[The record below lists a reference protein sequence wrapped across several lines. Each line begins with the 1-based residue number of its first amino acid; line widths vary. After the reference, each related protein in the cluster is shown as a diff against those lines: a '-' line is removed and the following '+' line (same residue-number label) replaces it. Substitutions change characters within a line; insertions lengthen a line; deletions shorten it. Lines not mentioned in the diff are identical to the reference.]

1 MPEHRLIPVVSQVID
16 HQSVQTVDAR
26 TLHTFLEVGK
36 DFSTWIKD
44 RIEQYSFE
52 QGKDFEV
59 FCSPESVSKDSEGRG
74 GHNRKDY
81 ALTLDMAK
89 ELAMVERTPKGKQA
103 RQYFIEC
110 ERQLIR
116 GDTAPIQSI
125 SKSERELQAL
135 ARDTMRTLKAFGI
148 TGNAA
153 VISCDQ
159 YCQKILGRGL
169 LSNLGQTHLLADP
182 RGRTYT
188 PTELGKMCDPPLS
201 AIKMNLALE
210 SAGFQSKELG
220 EWIPTDQ
227 AAGEY
232 EWLDTGKRHS
242 TGAPVKQPRWFPSIL
257 SKMGFAVSTSM
268 MPV

>member
-1 MPEHRLIPVVSQVID
+1 MINTSALIPVVSQVID

-59 FCSPESVSKDSEGRG
+59 FTSFGDNPQGGRPA
-74 GHNRKDY
+74 KDY

-110 ERQLIR
+110 ERRLIR

-232 EWLDTGKRHS
+232 EWLDVGKRHS

-257 SKMGFAVSTSM
+257 SKMGFAVSASV
-268 MPV
+268 MPT

>member
-1 MPEHRLIPVVSQVID
+1 MINTSALIPVVSQVID
-16 HQSVQTVDAR
+16 HQTVQTVDAR
-26 TLHTFLEVGK
+26 ALHSFLEVDTRFNDWVNRRIDEYGFAQDV
-36 DFSTWIKD
+36 DFISILNS
-44 RIEQYSFE
+44 EYS
-52 QGKDFEV
+52 
-59 FCSPESVSKDSEGRG
+59 PP
-74 GHNRKDY
+74 RKDY
-81 ALTLDMAK
+81 AITLDMAK

-103 RQYFIEC
+103 RQYFIDC
-110 ERQLIR
+110 ERRLIR

-232 EWLDTGKRHS
+232 EWLDVGKRNS
-242 TGAPVKQPRWFPSIL
+242 TGAPVKQPKWFPSIL
-257 SKMGFAVSTSM
+257 SKMGFAVSASV
-268 MPV
+268 MPT

>member
-1 MPEHRLIPVVSQVID
+1 MNEIIPVVPSTING
-16 HQSVQTVDAR
+16 QSVQTVDAR
-26 TLHTFLEVGK
+26 ALHGFLEVGN
-36 DFSTWIKD
+36 DFSTWIKN
-44 RIEQYSFE
+44 RIETYEFE

-59 FCSPESVSKDSEGRG
+59 FLKAQDNPQGGRPA
-74 GHNRKDY
+74 KDY
-81 ALTLDMAK
+81 AITLDMAK

-110 ERQLIR
+110 ERRLIR

-232 EWLDTGKRHS
+232 EWLDVGKRHS

-257 SKMGFAVSTSM
+257 SKMGFAVSASV
-268 MPV
+268 MPT